1 MRNVG
6 WYTDLNII
14 LDICKRR
21 LPTMKYTAPVA
32 ELVSVES
39 VSALLTSG
47 DCCGDAVHNK
57 TVDEEL

>member
-1 MRNVG
+1 
-6 WYTDLNII
+6 
-14 LDICKRR
+14 
-21 LPTMKYTAPVA
+21 MKYTAPVA

-47 DCCGDAVHNK
+47 HCCGDAVHNK